1 MDPPKPVTSANL
13 PPFEKP
19 QLSQD
24 TDSGNLAG
32 SAALEAVESGL
43 RRDLTN
49 PGDYPEGGLRAW
61 SVIVGAWSGLVAC
74 FGLMNSIGAFQAY
87 ASSVPLAHY
96 SEGDVGWIFSVY
108 VFLAF
113 FCGVLF
119 GPVFDTHGPRW
130 LILIGSILLVA
141 GVFLLSI
148 SSGMAAY
155 PCPNVKHAA
164 HIWILSLCS

>member
-1 MDPPKPVTSANL
+1 MDPPKSAISAT
-13 PPFEKP
+13 PPPAEKP
-19 QLSQD
+19 ELSRD
-24 TDSGNLAG
+24 TDSGNLAD
-32 SAALEAVESGL
+32 SAAPAAVETGL
-43 RRDLTN
+43 TRSPID
-49 PGDYPEGGLRAW
+49 PSDYPEGGLRAW
-61 SVIVGAWSGLVAC
+61 SVILGAWSGLVAC

-87 ASSVPLAHY
+87 TSSVPLARY

-141 GVFLLSI
+141 GISLLSV

-155 PCPNVKHAA
+155 PYLSVKHTT
-164 HIWILSLCS
+164 HIWSLF